1 MAFHDAN
8 PRYFRKAMVEVR
20 GVTKRYGSGG
30 RRIEGAVTTALDGV
44 SFTVAEGEFVG
55 IMGPSGSGKSTLL
68 NCLATIDAPTSGSI
82 TIGGT
87 DISRLQGKALSRF
100 RRDDLG
106 FIFQDA
112 NLLDTLTAFE
122 NIALALTIQKVPVRE
137 IDARVNAAARQ
148 LGIFEVLGKYPYQLS
163 GGQRQRVA
171 FASILAMNCD
181 IYVIDEPTSQLDP
194 DGTEKVFQIISALKE
209 QKKTVIL
216 VEHKIDLLAQ
226 YADEILVIEK
236 GSILKSGP
244 TAEVLADLSLLEHEV
259 ALPQTVLFAR
269 DMAAAGKPLR
279 EAPITLEQA
288 RSLVLERGQ

>member
-1 MAFHDAN
+1 MVDIVRLIGIEDLIELN
-8 PRYFRKAMVEVR
+8 PNE
-20 GVTKRYGSGG
+20 
-30 RRIEGAVTTALDGV
+30 
-44 SFTVAEGEFVG
+44 
-55 IMGPSGSGKSTLL
+55 
-68 NCLATIDAPTSGSI
+68 
-82 TIGGT
+82 
-87 DISRLQGKALSRF
+87 
-100 RRDDLG
+100 
-106 FIFQDA
+106 
-112 NLLDTLTAFE
+112 
-122 NIALALTIQKVPVRE
+122 
-137 IDARVNAAARQ
+137 
-148 LGIFEVLGKYPYQLS
+148 LS

>member
-1 MAFHDAN
+1 MNSIVLSNITYRYPLTDFDALHNVNFCFEEGKFYGVIGPNGAGKTTLCSLVKGLIPGFFQGELTGEVQILGKRMEDWDESELTSRVGYIFKN
-8 PRYFRKAMVEVR
+8 PFTQIS
-20 GVTKRYGSGG
+20 GVK
-30 RRIEGAVTTALDGV
+30 D
-44 SFTVAEGEFVG
+44 TVFEEIA
-55 IMGPSGSGKSTLL
+55 
-68 NCLATIDAPTSGSI
+68 
-82 TIGGT
+82 IGLENLRMPKEEI
-87 DISRLQGKALSRF
+87 ISRVVDIVRLIGIE
-100 RRDDLG
+100 DL
-106 FIFQDA
+106 IEL
-112 NLLDTLTAFE
+112 NPNE
-122 NIALALTIQKVPVRE
+122 
-137 IDARVNAAARQ
+137 
-148 LGIFEVLGKYPYQLS
+148 LS

>member
-1 MAFHDAN
+1 MFEEIA
-8 PRYFRKAMVEVR
+8 
-20 GVTKRYGSGG
+20 
-30 RRIEGAVTTALDGV
+30 
-44 SFTVAEGEFVG
+44 
-55 IMGPSGSGKSTLL
+55 
-68 NCLATIDAPTSGSI
+68 
-82 TIGGT
+82 IGLENLRMPKEEI
-87 DISRLQGKALSRF
+87 ISRVVDIVRLIGIE
-100 RRDDLG
+100 DL
-106 FIFQDA
+106 IEL
-112 NLLDTLTAFE
+112 NPNE
-122 NIALALTIQKVPVRE
+122 
-137 IDARVNAAARQ
+137 
-148 LGIFEVLGKYPYQLS
+148 LS

>member
-1 MAFHDAN
+1 MDDL
-8 PRYFRKAMVEVR
+8 VLEVKSLTSWYR
-20 GVTKRYGSGG
+20 DTDEHG
-30 RRIEGAVTTALDGV
+30 RRHDHTVLHDV
-44 SFTVAEGEFVG
+44 SFTLRRGEILGLVG
-55 IMGPSGSGKSTLL
+55 ESGTGKTTLVK
-68 NCLATIDAPTSGSI
+68 NI
-82 TIGGT
+82 
-87 DISRLQGKALSRF
+87 
-100 RRDDLG
+100 LG
-106 FIFQDA
+106 LVKTHTGEIIHYTKRPQMIFQDPYSSLNPA
-112 NLLDTLTAFE
+112 YTVGWSLEEPLR
-122 NIALALTIQKVPVRE
+122 IY
-137 IDARVNAAARQ
+137 
-148 LGIFEVLGKYPYQLS
+148 GKYDAAERRRRVAEIAEKVGLPAECLTRRPNELS

>member
-1 MAFHDAN
+1 MDDL
-8 PRYFRKAMVEVR
+8 VLEVKSLTSWYR
-20 GVTKRYGSGG
+20 DTDEHG
-30 RRIEGAVTTALDGV
+30 RRHDHTVLHDV
-44 SFTVAEGEFVG
+44 SFTLRRGEILGLVG
-55 IMGPSGSGKSTLL
+55 ESGTGKTTLVK
-68 NCLATIDAPTSGSI
+68 NI
-82 TIGGT
+82 
-87 DISRLQGKALSRF
+87 
-100 RRDDLG
+100 LG
-106 FIFQDA
+106 LVKTHTGEIIHYTKRPQMIFQDPYSSLNPA
-112 NLLDTLTAFE
+112 YTVGWSLEEPLR
-122 NIALALTIQKVPVRE
+122 IY
-137 IDARVNAAARQ
+137 
-148 LGIFEVLGKYPYQLS
+148 GKYDAAERRRRVAEIAEKVGLPAECLTHRPNELS